1 MTLLTTSLTSQVT
14 TTNTVTS
21 HRLCTPINGPN
32 LNHSSKLTF
41 IRPLGALCRKVVVLA
56 RSDPKSISALRLKM
70 VISTSQ
76 RTITHLRLT
85 FQDPQGARIASL
97 ETHSQASQKIA
108 SVKKL
113 MSRKWDLNSQSVDS
127 TDSHASA
134 KKAPSWLTRLS
145 SSEKTERLSSITTR
159 LVKLKLS
166 VQLEKSNAQ
175 RMLSEELRATL
186 ASAAMAPLTH
196 SVTGNKAMS

>member
-1 MTLLTTSLTSQVT
+1 MTLLTTSLTSRVT
-14 TTNTVTS
+14 STNMVTS
-21 HRLCTPINGPN
+21 HWLCTPINGPN

-41 IRPLGALCRKVVVLA
+41 IRPHGALCRKVVVHA
-56 RSDPKSISALRLKM
+56 PSDPKFISALRLKM

-76 RTITHLRLT
+76 RTITRLRLT
-85 FQDPQGARIASL
+85 FPDPQGARIASL

-175 RMLSEELRATL
+175 RMLSEELRVTL

>member
-1 MTLLTTSLTSQVT
+1 
-14 TTNTVTS
+14 
-21 HRLCTPINGPN
+21 
-32 LNHSSKLTF
+32 
-41 IRPLGALCRKVVVLA
+41 
-56 RSDPKSISALRLKM
+56 M

-85 FQDPQGARIASL
+85 FPDPQGARIASL

-186 ASAAMAPLTH
+186 ASAAMALLTH
-196 SVTGNKAMS
+196 SVTGNKDMS